1 MRVFTGI
8 QAMRGIAALAV
19 VFGHSVTMRTGMG
32 ISIPV
37 ANATVGIFQCGVDI
51 FFVISGFIIASTASE
66 IGAQDGRRGVIRF
79 AYKRAARIYPVYWVV
94 LAIAIVVSYWVA
106 TGPGHLT
113 AHLNFRHV
121 FLAQANNWFVPPA
134 WTLFYEMNFYAAIAL
149 CILLSPKYIIELAV
163 LGVCALAILGLSPL
177 PRLPGV
183 MGSPLTLEFGFGVII
198 AFITRRGIKQLGPI
212 CLFGSGMLFALGAY
226 CEVME
231 KPVSE
236 TTRLLTFGIA
246 AALLIYSIVAAELN
260 GTTFSRA
267 LQYPGDIS
275 YSLYIWHFLI
285 FTILATPAASAYLSW
300 LPGQVQISIW
310 IAAVVVVSAV
320 SYEII
325 EKPTPRYLRW
335 IATQMRSM
343 RRASEIPGLT
353 PTEALPR

>member
-8 QAMRGIAALAV
+8 QVMRGIAALAV

-66 IGAQDGRRGVIRF
+66 IGAQDGRWGVIRF
-79 AYKRAARIYPVYWVV
+79 AFKRAARIYPVYWVV
-94 LAIAIVVSYWVA
+94 LAIAVVASYWVA
-106 TGPGHLT
+106 IGPVHLT
-113 AHLNFRHV
+113 PHLNFRHL
-121 FLAQANNWFVPPA
+121 FLAQADNWFVPPA

-149 CILLSPKYIIELAV
+149 CILLSPKYVIELAV

-183 MGSPLTLEFGFGVII
+183 IGSPLTLEFGFGIII
-198 AFITRRGIKQLGPI
+198 AFITRRGIKQFGPI
-212 CLFGSGMLFALGAY
+212 CLFGSGMLFAVGAY

-231 KPVSE
+231 QPVSE

-246 AALLIYSIVAAELN
+246 AALLIYSIVAAELK
-260 GTTFSRA
+260 GATFSRA

-310 IAAVVVVSAV
+310 IAAVVVISAA

-353 PTEALPR
+353 PTEVLR